1 MIHQDNVDV
10 KRGTISL
17 NIFRVLPVEK
27 DKPESRSKIISLFE
41 GLLAKTSPL
50 ASLIDLSV
58 EE

>member
-1 MIHQDNVDV
+1 MIYYN
-10 KRGTISL
+10 TLS
-17 NIFRVLPVEK
+17 IFRVLLVEK
-27 DKPESRSKIISLFE
+27 DKSESRSKIISLFE